1 MVLYIILAAIGF
13 VLIVTLLVTQR
24 FFLGNLLE
32 ASRKKREI
40 MMKERNDKE
49 LAHIAHGED
58 SYKDGKV
65 KPFNIVFFTL
75 FVAALIVAWV
85 LFFVY
90 AISGKAPL

>member
-65 KPFNIVFFTL
+65 KPFNIAFFTL